1 MKTVFSIDRIEGNI
15 AVCVSDDGVTVQVPV
30 SVIGEM
36 RVRDV
41 FSATVEGD
49 DLLCVEPMPEERE
62 RRIAT
67 NRARLHALTKRGKEH
82 K

>member
-49 DLLCVEPMPEERE
+49 DLIDVEPMPEERD

-67 NRARLHALTKRGKEH
+67 NRARLHALAKRSKEN